1 MFYRADKDGSC
12 VIDRHID
19 MAELILDG
27 REHGLPATSILLIDL
42 LICLIT
48 PARNGRV
55 ELEFTSGLY
64 RAVD

>member
-1 MFYRADKDGSC
+1 
-12 VIDRHID
+12 